1 MTRALPLPRL
11 LLLLLLPALLPA
23 RSEPDRCFSRQHPNA
38 VVNARAALAGAG
50 AGAGVAVSA
59 RALASER
66 DCVLACCS
74 QPGRPGAQCDVAVF
88 DGNKR
93 GGEDNCFLYR
103 CPGRRDCPLAEAPP
117 GVSTYDIFKGANH
130 PSPLRPVGTTTVAM
144 TTGVGAAPV
153 PGTAATDA
161 AAAGTSEKTGKK
173 LDKTK
178 TTRKTKSHPAN
189 EEAGSRTA
197 DKRPTSAPPATPPP
211 TTTAPVTVTMTPPP
225 TTITLPPMT
234 VTPPATIATPPTIK
248 STPPPPTVTPPT
260 TQTPLAP
267 ATTTP
272 PTTTQTPPP
281 PSTTSTTT
289 AVTPPTTPVAP
300 PPTTATPPPAT
311 LTTPTPL
318 TSSSR
323 RSQMSDVLVGPHGDA
338 VQNGSVKTA
347 SGAGPSKSGAAVF
360 LAVGVAV
367 LLLALAVGGRKAME
381 SFDRR
386 HYTRLELND
395 LHYDL

>member
-1 MTRALPLPRL
+1 MTRALPQLVPR

-23 RSEPDRCFSRQHPNA
+23 RSEPERCFSRQHPNA
-38 VVNARAALAGAG
+38 VVNARAALAGA
-50 AGAGVAVSA
+50 AVSV

-93 GGEDNCFLYR
+93 GGEANCFLYR

-117 GVSTYDIFKGANH
+117 GVSTYDIFKGASH
-130 PSPLRPVGTTTVAM
+130 PSPLRPVGTTTGAGRPLAV
-144 TTGVGAAPV
+144 TTAVGAAPV

-161 AAAGTSEKTGKK
+161 ASAGTGEKTGKK

-178 TTRKTKSHPAN
+178 TTKKTKSHPAN
-189 EEAGSRTA
+189 EEAGSKTA
-197 DKRPTSAPPATPPP
+197 DKRPTSAPPATAPI
-211 TTTAPVTVTMTPPP
+211 TATMTPPP
-225 TTITLPPMT
+225 TTITSPPMT
-234 VTPPATIATPPTIK
+234 VTPPATIAATPTIK
-248 STPPPPTVTPPT
+248 CTPPPPTATPPT
-260 TQTPLAP
+260 TKTPLAT
-267 ATTTP
+267 ATMTP

-289 AVTPPTTPVAP
+289 AVTPPPATVAP
-300 PPTTATPPPAT
+300 PPKTATPPPTT

-323 RSQMSDVLVGPHGDA
+323 QSQMSDALVGPHGDA
-338 VQNGSVKTA
+338 FQNASVKTA

-367 LLLALAVGGRKAME
+367 LLLALAAGGRKAME